1 VSNEYDGLGWNN
13 FYSLDGINFSNGYRA
28 GMASGPN
35 VAYNGS
41 GNPDTINSPSPFNL
55 LSLDLAAAWLDGM
68 AVTIDAYNG
77 SSLAYSTTVYPSAT
91 AATLYTL
98 TSSHRFHLV
107 PPENAKVTS
116 TSKFRLLLKSVKPGR
131 GQSCS
136 ARCLLPSTPH
146 DASANSVSDSARRN
160 VLCNSIIYN

>member
-98 TSSHRFHLV
+98 NFDF
-107 PPENAKVTS
+107 VTS
-116 TSKFRLLLKSVKPGR
+116 VSFSSAGKCEGDIHLQVPTAFEERETGTWAILFGTLLAALDP
-131 GQSCS
+131 
-136 ARCLLPSTPH
+136 A
-146 DASANSVSDSARRN
+146 
-160 VLCNSIIYN
+160 